1 MTKLT
6 DIDLFARLV
15 AFDTTSANSNL
26 QMSEFLCGYLERA
39 GVRIDRNA
47 SVGLEKVNLILRMG
61 PDPGPDRRGLILSGH
76 MDVVPAGQG
85 WDSDPFT
92 LTARDDR
99 FVARGAADMK
109 GFLALAVNIFAAA
122 EPDRLAAPLALVLT
136 YDEELGCL
144 GAERMFRTWPRE
156 DLLPRNT
163 VIGEPTTLKVVRM
176 HKGHMKL
183 RATLRGINAHSGYP
197 HRGVNAIEPAGRVIT
212 ALAAL
217 REELE
222 KERSPNSEH
231 FTEAPFVALNVAVI
245 SGGLAVNIVPDRCRI
260 DVGLRPLPGM
270 KSGPLVQRVK
280 EAVRTAAGAA
290 RFDFELSNDGP
301 AMMLS
306 ENAPIYRALCRMTG
320 QQKTVGVSYC
330 TDAGWFQQ
338 MGLDCAV
345 FGPGSIEVAHKPNEF
360 LPRAEFEQARN
371 YLRRLVE
378 ESCLA

>member
-6 DIDLFARLV
+6 DTDLFARLV

-26 QMSEFLCGYLERA
+26 RMAEFLCGYLDRA

-47 SVGLEKVNLILRMG
+47 SADLKKVNLILRMG
-61 PDPGPDRRGLILSGH
+61 PDPGPDRRGLVLSGH
-76 MDVVPAGQG
+76 MDVVPAGEG
-85 WDSDPFT
+85 WDSDPFI
-92 LTARDDR
+92 LTAREDR
-99 FVARGAADMK
+99 YVARGAADMK

-122 EPDRLAAPLALVLT
+122 EPERLTAPLALLLT

-144 GAERMFRTWPRE
+144 GAERMFRTWPGK

-163 VIGEPTTLKVVRM
+163 VIGEPTSLKVVRM

-183 RATLRGINAHSGYP
+183 RVTLRGVNAHSGYP
-197 HRGVNAIEPAGRVIT
+197 HLGVNAIEPAGRIIT

-222 KERSPNSEH
+222 KERPPHSEH
-231 FTEAPFVALNVAVI
+231 FTETPFAALNVAMI
-245 SGGLAVNIVPDRCRI
+245 SGGLAVNVVPDRCRI
-260 DVGLRPLPGM
+260 DIGLRPLPGM
-270 KSGPLVQRVK
+270 KPGLLAQRVE
-280 EAVRTAAGAA
+280 EAVRNAAGRV
-290 RFDFELSNDGP
+290 RFDFEVSSDGP

-306 ENAPIYRALCRMTG
+306 EDAPIYRTLCRMTG
-320 QQKTVGVSYC
+320 QRETVGVSYG

-360 LPRAEFEQARN
+360 LPRAEFEQARI
-371 YLRRLVE
+371 YLQRLVQ
-378 ESCLA
+378 ESCHA

>member
-1 MTKLT
+1 MIS

-26 QMSEFLCGYLERA
+26 PMAEFLCGYLERP

-47 SVGLEKVNLILRMG
+47 SADLKKVNLILRMG
-61 PDPGPDRRGLILSGH
+61 PDPGPGRRGLILSGH
-76 MDVVPAGQG
+76 MDVVPAGEG

-99 FVARGAADMK
+99 YVARGAADMK
-109 GFLALAVNIFAAA
+109 GFLALAVNLFAAA
-122 EPDRLAAPLALVLT
+122 EPERLKAPFTLVLT

-163 VIGEPTTLKVVRM
+163 VIGEPTSLKVVRM

-183 RATLRGINAHSGYP
+183 RVTLRGVNAHSGYP
-197 HRGVNAIEPAGRVIT
+197 HLGVNAIEPAGRIIT

-222 KERSPNSEH
+222 KERSPHSEH
-231 FTEAPFVALNVAVI
+231 FTETPFAALNVAMI
-245 SGGLAVNIVPDRCRI
+245 SGGIAVNVVPDRCRI

-270 KSGPLVQRVK
+270 EPGTLAQRVE
-280 EAVRTAAGAA
+280 EAVRTAAGTV
-290 RFDFELSNDGP
+290 RFDFEVLNDGP
-301 AMMLS
+301 AMMLA
-306 ENAPIYRALCRMTG
+306 EEAPIYRALCRMTG
-320 QQKTVGVSYC
+320 QRETVGVSYG
-330 TDAGWFQQ
+330 TDAGWLQQ

-360 LPRAEFEQARN
+360 LPRAEFEQARS
-371 YLRRLVE
+371 YLQRLVG
-378 ESCLA
+378 ESCHA

>member
-1 MTKLT
+1 MISDTG
-6 DIDLFARLV
+6 LFARLV

-26 QMSEFLCGYLERA
+26 PMAEFLCGYLERP

-47 SVGLEKVNLILRMG
+47 SADLKKVNLILRMG
-61 PDPGPDRRGLILSGH
+61 PDPGPGRRGLILSGH
-76 MDVVPAGQG
+76 MDVVPAGEG

-99 FVARGAADMK
+99 YVARGAADMK
-109 GFLALAVNIFAAA
+109 GFLALAVNLFAAA
-122 EPDRLAAPLALVLT
+122 EPDRLTAPLALLLT

-163 VIGEPTTLKVVRM
+163 VIGEPTSLKVVRM

-183 RATLRGINAHSGYP
+183 RVTLRGVNAHSGYP
-197 HRGVNAIEPAGRVIT
+197 HLGVNAIEPAGRIIT

-222 KERSPNSEH
+222 KERSLHSEH
-231 FTEAPFVALNVAVI
+231 FTETPFAALNVAMI
-245 SGGLAVNIVPDRCRI
+245 SGGIAVNVVPDRCQI
-260 DVGLRPLPGM
+260 DIGLRPLPGM
-270 KSGPLVQRVK
+270 EPGTLAQRVE
-280 EAVRTAAGAA
+280 EAVRTAAGTV
-290 RFDFELSNDGP
+290 RFDFEVLNDGP
-301 AMMLS
+301 AMMLA
-306 ENAPIYRALCRMTG
+306 EEAPIYRALCRMTG
-320 QQKTVGVSYC
+320 QRETVGVSYG
-330 TDAGWFQQ
+330 TDAGWLQQ

-360 LPRAEFEQARN
+360 LPRTEFEQARS
-371 YLRRLVE
+371 YLQRLVG
-378 ESCLA
+378 ESCHA

>member
-1 MTKLT
+1 MIS

-26 QMSEFLCGYLERA
+26 PMAEFLCGYLERP

-47 SVGLEKVNLILRMG
+47 SADLKKVNLILRMG
-61 PDPGPDRRGLILSGH
+61 PDPGPGRRGLILSGH
-76 MDVVPAGQG
+76 MDVVPAGEG

-99 FVARGAADMK
+99 YVARGAADMK
-109 GFLALAVNIFAAA
+109 GFLALAVNLFAAA
-122 EPDRLAAPLALVLT
+122 EPDRLTAPLALLLT

-163 VIGEPTTLKVVRM
+163 VIGEPTSLKVVRM

-183 RATLRGINAHSGYP
+183 RVTLRGVNAHSGYP
-197 HRGVNAIEPAGRVIT
+197 HLGVNAIEPAGRIIT

-222 KERSPNSEH
+222 KERSLHSEH
-231 FTEAPFVALNVAVI
+231 FTETPFAALNVAMI
-245 SGGLAVNIVPDRCRI
+245 SGGIAVNVVPDRCRI

-270 KSGPLVQRVK
+270 EPGTLAQRVE
-280 EAVRTAAGAA
+280 EAVRTAAGTV
-290 RFDFELSNDGP
+290 RFDFEVLNDGP
-301 AMMLS
+301 AMMLA
-306 ENAPIYRALCRMTG
+306 EEAPIYRALCRMTG
-320 QQKTVGVSYC
+320 QRETVGVSYG
-330 TDAGWFQQ
+330 TDAGWLQQ

-360 LPRAEFEQARN
+360 LPRTEFEQARS
-371 YLRRLVE
+371 YLQRLVG
-378 ESCLA
+378 ESCHA

>member
-1 MTKLT
+1 MIS

-26 QMSEFLCGYLERA
+26 PMAEFLCGYLERP

-47 SVGLEKVNLILRMG
+47 SADLKKVNLILRMG
-61 PDPGPDRRGLILSGH
+61 PDPGPGRRGLILSGH
-76 MDVVPAGQG
+76 MDVVPAGEG

-99 FVARGAADMK
+99 YVARGAADMK
-109 GFLALAVNIFAAA
+109 GFLALAVNLFAAA
-122 EPDRLAAPLALVLT
+122 EPDRLTAPLALLLT

-163 VIGEPTTLKVVRM
+163 VIGEPTSLKVVRM

-183 RATLRGINAHSGYP
+183 RVTLRGVNAHSGYP
-197 HRGVNAIEPAGRVIT
+197 HLGVNAIEPAGRIIT

-222 KERSPNSEH
+222 KERSPHSEH
-231 FTEAPFVALNVAVI
+231 FTETPFAALNVAMI
-245 SGGLAVNIVPDRCRI
+245 SGGIAVNVVPDRCRI

-270 KSGPLVQRVK
+270 EPGTLAQRVE
-280 EAVRTAAGAA
+280 EAVRTAAGTV
-290 RFDFELSNDGP
+290 RFDFEVLNDGP
-301 AMMLS
+301 AMMLA
-306 ENAPIYRALCRMTG
+306 EEAPIYRALCRMTG
-320 QQKTVGVSYC
+320 QRETVGVSYG
-330 TDAGWFQQ
+330 TDAGWLQQ

-360 LPRAEFEQARN
+360 LPRTEFEQARS
-371 YLRRLVE
+371 YLQRLVG
-378 ESCLA
+378 ESCHA